1 MNLTVFAGILLAVTM
16 VTAKRANLVEKK
28 MNKRMK
34 LDAVLIPDQ
43 PTGGLVEKKKQAAAE
58 ADERV
63 VALREAARPASLV
76 EKEMNKRMK
85 LENPECTR
93 KMQQAGECRIDSN
106 GKVLYLGF
114 ERMNKRMKLE
124 NPECTRKMQQAGE
137 CRIDSN
143 GKVLYLGFERI

>member
-58 ADERV
+58 ADER
-63 VALREAARPASLV
+63 EV

>member
-1 MNLTVFAGILLAVTM
+1 
-16 VTAKRANLVEKK
+16 

-43 PTGGLVEKKKQAAAE
+43 PTDGLVEKKKQAAAE
-58 ADERV
+58 ADER
-63 VALREAARPASLV
+63 EV

-124 NPECTRKMQQAGE
+124 NPECTRKCSKQGNAGLTATE
-137 CRIDSN
+137 KSSI
-143 GKVLYLGFERI
+143 